1 MSKATLLKGL
11 IIAIL
16 VYYLMKGII
25 YLVLWQVM
33 VKVEER
39 SKIRAEKNRKAVE
52 ELRRKRGW

>member
-1 MSKATLLKGL
+1 
-11 IIAIL
+11 
-16 VYYLMKGII
+16 MKGII